1 MSGDAEEVGTDSS
14 SRKLISKSSDAGH
27 SSKSRN
33 RRRRSSSSDESPS
46 RGRLKHRRY
55 ERSKD
60 YSSDE
65 HEHRSTENRRKY
77 HSNRERQSSDEDKG
91 SRKYRSDRQRYKQRH
106 RDYDTKADGNEE
118 KSDLKSTSTQG
129 AAKDGAAML
138 AEWRKRKQASGC
150 KAGGAYIT
158 PSRLKQMQDKLQDK
172 NSEEY
177 QRLAWERLKKI
188 IGGQINRAN
197 VDNIV
202 VVIRTLLS
210 ANIIRGKGAFC
221 RSLLQAQAYS
231 PRFSNVYA
239 ALVAVVNSKFPSIGE
254 LLLRRVINQFKRNF
268 RRQDAAAAVSSCKLI
283 AHLINQN
290 VVHEVLALE
299 LLTCMLEN
307 PTEESVEMAV
317 EFLRECGAKLTELTP
332 RGMNAVFDRL
342 RSILH
347 ESDIRDRVQY
357 MIETIFQIRKDRFAA
372 NPPIIEGLD
381 LVEEDDEITHT
392 ISLEDEFDNEDLLN
406 VFQFDPDFQKNE
418 EKYEEIRAE
427 LLGSDESGDEEEEE
441 DAEAEDES
449 ENKTTKIVD
458 MTETNLV
465 AFRRT
470 VYLTIQSSLD
480 FQEAITKLL
489 KMEIKPEFEL
499 EMCHMILDC
508 CAQQRTYE
516 KFFGLM
522 AERFCILKKTY
533 MAHFEQM
540 FRDIYSTVHRFE
552 LTKLRNTTKMFA
564 HLLYTD
570 AISWTVLSVIKLNE
584 DETTSSGRIFIKIL
598 FQELAEYMGLDN
610 LYERIEDAT
619 LQPAFEGL
627 FPRDNPRHTRFSIN
641 FFTSIGLG
649 GLTIGLREHLKA
661 SVCICRSHNV
671 RDIPVK
677 MFY

>member
-1 MSGDAEEVGTDSS
+1 MSVDAEEDGTDLS
-14 SRKLISKSSDAGH
+14 SRKLISESSDAKH
-27 SSKSRN
+27 SSKGRH
-33 RRRRSSSSDESPS
+33 RRRRSSSFDDSAP
-46 RGRLKHRRY
+46 RGKVKHRRH
-55 ERSKD
+55 EKSKD
-60 YSSDE
+60 YSRDE
-65 HEHRSTENRRKY
+65 REHRSTENRRKY
-77 HSNRERQSSDEDKG
+77 HSNRERRPSDEGNG
-91 SRKYRSDRQRYKQRH
+91 SRNHRHSDRQRHKQRR
-106 RDYDTKADGNEE
+106 RDHDTKIDRSEE

-129 AAKDGAAML
+129 AVKDGAAML

-172 NSEEY
+172 NSYTEEY
-177 QRLAWERLKKI
+177 QRLSWERLKKI

-210 ANIIRGKGAFC
+210 ANILRGKGAFC

-307 PTEESVEMAV
+307 PTEESIEMAV

-357 MIETIFQIRKDRFAA
+357 MIETIFQIRKDKFAA

-392 ISLEDEFDNEDLLN
+392 ISLDDEFDNEDLLN

-441 DAEAEDES
+441 DAEMEDES

-489 KMEIKPEFEL
+489 KMEIRPEFEL

-522 AERFCILKKTY
+522 AERFCILKKSY
-533 MAHFEQM
+533 MEHFEQM
-540 FRDIYSTVHRFE
+540 FRDIYGTVHRFE

-584 DETTSSGRIFIKIL
+584 DDTTSSGRIFVKIL
-598 FQELAEYMGLDN
+598 FQELAEYMGLDS

-661 SVCICRSHNV
+661 
-671 RDIPVK
+671 
-677 MFY
+677 